1 MLLLCNSCNRRN
13 CSHCKVAESVE
24 FLDNV
29 PVLAPL
35 NSNAKERVILYSTLP
50 YSIDFGG
57 FVGDLL
63 PERTDSVNAAIKS
76 RSIKGSSYFHEN
88 FPEKMLREPIHNY
101 TCCPNPNLRIN
112 RTNTIFIFSQA
123 EIIMDFIT
131 PIYDCDVCKK
141 TFHFEGRDYGL
152 LNFNDSHFFCVE
164 LFYSLLDL
172 KYRAGLST
180 YAWWN
185 SKTEMYIRQLEN
197 DRAKMRVKLER
208 LSGTINQFFHHFL
221 KLIEYAPDVMKC
233 CDGSP
238 DIITLDGIVMSIES
252 KRIKDAKLSQPWI
265 TETNFCRKSTRKE
278 RNVLQLTT
286 EEKKLFDQYT
296 SAGISTVELLKFYS
310 EYPRNPIIELMVI
323 SANTTNGLSQCTE
336 ILKPFFRSCRKNI
349 MPATSFLPKSLWN
362 AVDLFLNDRIAIFEL
377 VTSLY

>member
-131 PIYDCDVCKK
+131 PIYDCDVC
-141 TFHFEGRDYGL
+141 
-152 LNFNDSHFFCVE
+152 
-164 LFYSLLDL
+164 
-172 KYRAGLST
+172 
-180 YAWWN
+180 
-185 SKTEMYIRQLEN
+185 
-197 DRAKMRVKLER
+197 
-208 LSGTINQFFHHFL
+208 
-221 KLIEYAPDVMKC
+221 
-233 CDGSP
+233 
-238 DIITLDGIVMSIES
+238 
-252 KRIKDAKLSQPWI
+252 
-265 TETNFCRKSTRKE
+265 
-278 RNVLQLTT
+278 
-286 EEKKLFDQYT
+286 
-296 SAGISTVELLKFYS
+296 
-310 EYPRNPIIELMVI
+310 
-323 SANTTNGLSQCTE
+323 
-336 ILKPFFRSCRKNI
+336 
-349 MPATSFLPKSLWN
+349 
-362 AVDLFLNDRIAIFEL
+362 
-377 VTSLY
+377 